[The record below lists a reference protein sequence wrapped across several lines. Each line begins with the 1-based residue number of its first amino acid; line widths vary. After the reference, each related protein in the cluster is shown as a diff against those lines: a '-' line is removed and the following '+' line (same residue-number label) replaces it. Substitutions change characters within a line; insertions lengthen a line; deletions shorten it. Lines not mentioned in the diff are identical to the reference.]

1 MVRYGNL
8 IAFIR
13 FVYTGAGLA
22 FVVYPEAVTSL
33 PLPTLWSI
41 LFFLMLITLGIDSQV
56 RGGGQDPSLYQNN
69 YMYKL

>member
-1 MVRYGNL
+1 L
-8 IAFIR
+8 SI
-13 FVYTGAGLA
+13 GAGLA

-56 RGGGQDPSLYQNN
+56 NKGRGWGQVDYTCKNCKLYT
-69 YMYKL
+69 KL